1 MTLTRPGWLLIRALI
16 LVVGVQQVYLLWQ
29 FISRCCPGPSRPV
42 TLHPG
47 RLFPADPASRAI
59 ARDLFAAIGHLP
71 IVSPHG
77 HTDPRWWGENPAFEN
92 PAALFVMPDHC
103 VCRMLVSQGVPFA
116 APGIGPG
123 AGTDPRTIW
132 RTFAGHYHL
141 FRATPSRLW
150 VDHALETVFSMTTR
164 LCADTADA
172 AHDAIA
178 GQPGHPACRPRALHD
193 RFGIEVIAT
202 TDPAI
207 DDLRWHKA
215 ARDSGWTGRVVP
227 TCRPDAVTDPDFEG
241 FRANVET
248 LATPTGC
255 DTGTWEGYLAAHRA
269 RRIFFRTM
277 GATATDHGHPTPLTD
292 DLPGAGAAALC
303 QSVLSGR
310 ATPGQRETFRAQMLT
325 EFARMSVEDGL
336 VMQLHPGSFRNH
348 SARVIATL
356 GRDRGSDIPQP
367 VSFTAALKPLLD
379 AVGMDPR
386 LTMILFT
393 LDETTCSRELAP
405 LAGACPSLRLGP
417 PWWFHDSFEG
427 IRRFRQMATETAG
440 FLNTAGFNDDTR
452 ALCSI
457 PARHD
462 LSRRADCAFL
472 ADLVTTHRLD
482 EDEAH
487 HLAPLLANGLA
498 RAACKL

>member
-1 MTLTRPGWLLIRALI
+1 M
-16 LVVGVQQVYLLWQ
+16 
-29 FISRCCPGPSRPV
+29 
-42 TLHPG
+42 TLHPD

-59 ARDLFAAIGHLP
+59 ARDLFAAIEHLP

-92 PAALFVMPDHC
+92 PAALFVIPDHY

-116 APGIGPG
+116 ALGIGPG
-123 AGTDPRTIW
+123 AETDPRSIW
-132 RTFAGHYHL
+132 RTFAGKYHL
-141 FRATPSRLW
+141 FRGTPSRLW
-150 VDHALETVFSMTTR
+150 VDHALQTVFGVTDR
-164 LCADTADA
+164 LSSDTADA
-172 AHDAIA
+172 AYDVIA
-178 GQPGHPACRPRALHD
+178 ERLTDPAYRPRALYD

-202 TDPAI
+202 TDSAI
-207 DDLRWHKA
+207 DDLHWHKA
-215 ARDSGWTGRVVP
+215 AKASGWKGRVVP
-227 TCRPDAVTDPDFEG
+227 TYRPDAVTDPDFEG

-248 LATPTGC
+248 LGALTGC
-255 DTGTWEGYLAAHRA
+255 DIGTWDGYLAAHRA
-269 RRIFFRTM
+269 RRAFFKTM
-277 GATATDHGHPTPLTD
+277 GATATDHGHPTPLTA
-292 DLPGAGAAALC
+292 DLPGAEAAMLY
-303 QSVLSGR
+303 QTVLSGR
-310 ATPGQRETFRAQMLT
+310 APPDQRDTFRAQMLT

-336 VMQLHPGSFRNH
+336 VMQLHAGSFRNH
-348 SARVIATL
+348 SAQVFAAL
-356 GRDRGSDIPQP
+356 GRDRGFDIPQP

-386 LTMILFT
+386 LTLILFT
-393 LDETTCSRELAP
+393 LDETTYARELAP
-405 LAGACPSLRLGP
+405 LAGAYPSLRLGP

-440 FLNTAGFNDDTR
+440 FMNTVGFNDDTR

-487 HLAPLLANGLA
+487 HIAPLLANGLA
-498 RAACKL
+498 RAAYKL